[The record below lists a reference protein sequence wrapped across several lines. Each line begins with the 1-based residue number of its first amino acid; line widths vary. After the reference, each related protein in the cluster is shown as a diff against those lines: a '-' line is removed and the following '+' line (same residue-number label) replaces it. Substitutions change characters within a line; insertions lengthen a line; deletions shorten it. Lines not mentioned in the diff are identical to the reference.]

1 MSTPADDLI
10 PVFIPALGV
19 VLVVAED
26 RKGAPLSDEEV
37 IRVRDRATC
46 VMMVSAEAAKLVE
59 SRGVDIDPENCWYDW
74 QMLRR
79 ELGRLPELDP
89 GPMFRQIPS
98 SDPDYLRTIADAR
111 AGLSVFRAMLPADGS
126 PHSGS
131 SGEGLSHGDA
141 IVKTTLTEGDRRA
154 FMWLMAAR
162 RHGDAFVGEVFEA
175 PQQLPSFQV
184 GDLIEVT
191 EETLLDWS
199 VNVSG
204 TLHGGYSLRYQ
215 RARLPE
221 AERAAYD
228 EYIGVTKY
236 A

>member
-1 MSTPADDLI
+1 MSPDDALI
-10 PVFIPALGV
+10 PVFIPALGA
-19 VLVVAED
+19 VLVMAED
-26 RKGAPLSDEEV
+26 RKGSPLSYDEV
-37 IRVRDRATC
+37 IRVRDRAAC
-46 VMMVSAEAAKLVE
+46 VMMAAAEAAKMVE
-59 SRGVDIDPENCWYDW
+59 SRGRDLDPENCWYDW

-89 GPMFRQIPS
+89 GPMFQQVRSAEPE
-98 SDPDYLRTIADAR
+98 YLQTIADAR
-111 AGLSVFRAMLPADGS
+111 AGLARFRAMLPADGS
-126 PHSGS
+126 PR
-131 SGEGLSHGDA
+131 GDA
-141 IVKTTLTEGDRRA
+141 MIKTTLTEGDQRA
-154 FMWLMAAR
+154 FMWLMSAR
-162 RHGDAFVGEVFEA
+162 RHGEAIVGEVFEA

-199 VNVSG
+199 VNESG
-204 TLHGGYSLRYQ
+204 TLHGGFSIRYQ

-228 EYIGVTKY
+228 EYVGVTTY